1 MSATRCQYCDELISE
16 ECLEKHEASCGT
28 LFSFWVKVRD
38 GEHEYSHFEL
48 VRAETRRQADAKAR
62 KYARTFL
69 GSKMKACEWS
79 HDNKGKRIEPIAWE
93 PVDGAEYR
101 IVEMEGTDPTTPEK
115 VISTLLRA

>member
-1 MSATRCQYCDELISE
+1 MSASRCQYCDELISE
-16 ECLEKHEASCGT
+16 EGLEKHQANCGK
-28 LFSFWVKVRD
+28 LFSFWVNVRD

-48 VRAETRRQADAKAR
+48 VKAKNQRQADTKAR
-62 KYARTFL
+62 RYAKMFL

-79 HDNKGKRIEPIAWE
+79 HDNKGKKLEPIAWE
-93 PVDGAEYR
+93 TVDGAEYR